1 MCILYSVH
9 NNMYSNVPAS
19 CTHMQIRLIVSDMSL
34 TRCQAWHWLLYPLLA
49 VDALLGVAY
58 VLPGGRVAPFVRAWE
73 LTALYTLALLATLQ
87 QLHYGY
93 CLIYELADFLN
104 IRPFSVGSLTVSLDD
119 SGPEPQPQPEP

>member
-1 MCILYSVH
+1 
-9 NNMYSNVPAS
+9 
-19 CTHMQIRLIVSDMSL
+19 MQVRLIVSDMSL

-93 CLIYELADFLN
+93 CVIYELADLLH
-104 IRPFSVGSLTVSLDD
+104 IRPFSVGTPTADD
-119 SGPEPQPQPEP
+119 SIAGTGTGTLDVSEKRGESETV

>member
-1 MCILYSVH
+1 MCTAQV
-9 NNMYSNVPAS
+9 
-19 CTHMQIRLIVSDMSL
+19 RLIVSDMSL

-93 CLIYELADFLN
+93 CVIYELADFLH
-104 IRPFSVGSLTVSLDD
+104 IRPFSVGTPTPTADDSSTTGAASETGTLDD
-119 SGPEPQPQPEP
+119 SEKRVQSESV